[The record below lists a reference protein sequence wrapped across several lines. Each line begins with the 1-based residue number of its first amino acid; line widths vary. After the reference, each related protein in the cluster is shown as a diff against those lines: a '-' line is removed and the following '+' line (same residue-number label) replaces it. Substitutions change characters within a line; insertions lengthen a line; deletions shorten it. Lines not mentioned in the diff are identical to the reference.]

1 MTKQE
6 KRDENIA
13 RLCFIILIIYGI
25 YRLTTISPDIRKAVW
40 IVALIMPRY
49 YWILLLPIIILVVSI
64 SMRIIWF
71 VLWGKL
77 FEDN

>member
-25 YRLTTISPDIRKAVW
+25 YRLTTISPDIRKTVW
-40 IVALIMPRY
+40 MIALIIPRY
-49 YWILLLPIIILVVSI
+49 FWILLLPLIILVVNI
-64 SMRIIWF
+64 FIRIIRF

-77 FEDN
+77 FEDS